1 MEKCHE
7 LELCNAM
14 VRTTEKILFCMDAFK
29 NFSLDEIS
37 SKFLKAIFC
46 FFYRCRTFITMYHC
60 KTKELICKH
69 VLKMKLTELPQQ
81 FGFYEK
87 GIPALLITKPKT
99 R

>member
-37 SKFLKAIFC
+37 SKFLKAIFY
-46 FFYRCRTFITMYHC
+46 FFIDV
-60 KTKELICKH
+60 ELLYQCTIAK
-69 VLKMKLTELPQQ
+69 LKS
-81 FGFYEK
+81 
-87 GIPALLITKPKT
+87 
-99 R
+99 